1 MVDFLCAERY
11 NYLNMRIQVTVKPG
25 AKVEKIVES
34 GDGLVV
40 YLHARA
46 HDNEANAGLI
56 KILAKYY
63 KVAKNQVEIVNG
75 TKNHHKVVEIL
86 K

>member
-1 MVDFLCAERY
+1 M
-11 NYLNMRIQVTVKPG
+11 NIQVTVKPG

-34 GDGLVV
+34 DDGLTV

-46 HDNEANAGLI
+46 HDGEANAALV
-56 KILAKYY
+56 KILSDYY
-63 KVAKNQVEIVNG
+63 DVSKSCITILRGQKSHQ
-75 TKNHHKVVEIL
+75 KVVEVL

>member
-1 MVDFLCAERY
+1 MNV
-11 NYLNMRIQVTVKPG
+11 QVTVKPG
-25 AKVEKIVES
+25 AKQEKIVES

-46 HDNEANAGLI
+46 HDGEANVALI
-56 KILAKYY
+56 KALSDYYGVSKSCIEILRGQKSH
-63 KVAKNQVEIVNG
+63 Q
-75 TKNHHKVVEIL
+75 KVVEII